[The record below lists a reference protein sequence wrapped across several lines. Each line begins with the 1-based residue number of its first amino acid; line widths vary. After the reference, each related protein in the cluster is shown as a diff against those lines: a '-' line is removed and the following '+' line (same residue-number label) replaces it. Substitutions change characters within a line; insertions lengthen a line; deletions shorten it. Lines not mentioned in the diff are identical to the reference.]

1 MEFLNPNFLIII
13 PLFMVLVIVKI
24 FFYKKTSS
32 VQVSSFNSL
41 KNFFGNQG
49 KIKVFFINALFIVA
63 LLLIIVGFVGTVYLL
78 SCYLFGLLK
87 IKNYKT
93 N

>member
-1 MEFLNPNFLIII
+1 
-13 PLFMVLVIVKI
+13 MVLVIIKI

-49 KIKVFFINALFIVA
+49 KIKVFFTYWMENGRFR
-63 LLLIIVGFVGTVYLL
+63 VGNLQIEY
-78 SCYLFGLLK
+78 YA
-87 IKNYKT
+87 
-93 N
+93 

>member
-1 MEFLNPNFLIII
+1 
-13 PLFMVLVIVKI
+13 MVLVIVKI

-49 KIKVFFINALFIVA
+49 KI
-63 LLLIIVGFVGTVYLL
+63 
-78 SCYLFGLLK
+78 
-87 IKNYKT
+87 
-93 N
+93 